1 LAKLADDLIVF
12 QAKAAEATQ
21 PNEIFAALEVFCQS
35 TVGVK
40 LFSCSVFDLEK
51 SIAARVYTNDSNNY
65 PVSGLK
71 DIEANRWTQ
80 IVLDRHENF
89 IANSVEE
96 FSDVFPDYAKIA
108 SLDLGSVVN
117 IPIMFRGN
125 FIGTVNLLHHTGYY
139 SSDRV
144 ALLDSI
150 KLPATV
156 AFMDFETQ

>member
-1 LAKLADDLIVF
+1 M
-12 QAKAAEATQ
+12 
-21 PNEIFAALEVFCQS
+21 
-35 TVGVK
+35 
-40 LFSCSVFDLEK
+40 
-51 SIAARVYTNDSNNY
+51 YTNDSHNY

-96 FSDVFPDYAKIA
+96 FSDVFADHAKIA

-117 IPIMFRGN
+117 IPIRLRKS

-139 SSDRV
+139 SSDRQ

-150 KLPATV
+150 KLPAKL
-156 AFMDFETQ
+156 AFMDFKAQ